1 VATGDAWRR
10 TVARVIGVLAFC
22 LPMVNAATHVVGGR
36 SYSVGRWTR
45 PESIVLPSEAG
56 GIRAEKRV
64 LPVSRQNAS
73 PPEKF
78 KLVLVSSPSLT
89 NALLAA
95 ECERYVAIE
104 GKIAGLR
111 GNGGTLE
118 LVLPNVSA
126 AGNVA
131 ENANLLVDK
140 VLEDP
145 REVSADNVVRW
156 TLPTVFGMEMFLPK
170 GSGGPV
176 GDAFVIKT
184 NSFKAGNLVLDLQT
198 VTKRWLQLAIDDE
211 FNIIAVA
218 DNGVRRRLLRTGKT
232 PTALKYWSAPMD
244 FPIALPNRRG
254 TVPVCR
260 RFFDTAGTE
269 TPQGVIAA
277 WASDGTFWMGP
288 SDCQLALFSKSIVG
302 VKMDGIEKVSLYP
315 SQVHIPTDGEG
326 VLAFE
331 RKLEEFDAAIL
342 TGGLWQPKTLNLAEL
357 FLGSPFPKG
366 MVVKMFSLNCELHRL
381 EITLLTDD
389 PRTRLVIALD
399 TTLSPLSASV
409 VQVRP

>member
-1 VATGDAWRR
+1 MV
-10 TVARVIGVLAFC
+10 GVVSILAFC
-22 LPMVNAATHVVGGR
+22 VPMVNAATHVVGGR
-36 SYSVGRWTR
+36 IYSVGRWTK
-45 PESIVLPSEAG
+45 PESITLSSQAG
-56 GIRAEKRV
+56 GIRGEKRV
-64 LPVSRQNAS
+64 LPVSRQNVS

-78 KLVLVSSPSLT
+78 KLVLISSPSLT

-95 ECERYVAIE
+95 ECERYLVI
-104 GKIAGLR
+104 GSKLAGLR

-140 VLEDP
+140 LLEDP
-145 REVSADNVVRW
+145 RDAAADNVVRW
-156 TLPTVFGMEMFLPK
+156 SLPTVFGMEMFLPK
-170 GSGGPV
+170 GNSRPLGE
-176 GDAFVIKT
+176 AFAIKT

-198 VTKRWLQLAIDDE
+198 ITKRWLQLAIDGE
-211 FNIIAVA
+211 FNIVAAA
-218 DNGVRRRLLRTGKT
+218 DNGVRSRLLRTGKS

-244 FPIALPNRRG
+244 FPIAVPNRRG

-277 WASDGTFWMGP
+277 WASEGTFWMGP

-302 VKMDGIEKVSLYP
+302 VKMDGIEKVSLYR
-315 SQVHIPTDGEG
+315 SEVHIPTDGEG

-331 RKLEEFDAAIL
+331 KKLEEFDAAIL
-342 TGGLWQPKTLNLAEL
+342 TGELWQPKTLNLAQL

-366 MVVKMFSLNCELHRL
+366 MVVKMFSVNCDLHRL

-399 TTLSPLSASV
+399 PTLSPLSASV

>member
-1 VATGDAWRR
+1 MIVVD
-10 TVARVIGVLAFC
+10 LALSLC
-22 LPMVNAATHVVGGR
+22 LLAVNAATHVVGGR
-36 SYSVGRWTR
+36 IYSVGRWSKT
-45 PESIVLPSEAG
+45 ESIVLPSEAG
-56 GIRAEKRV
+56 GIRGEKRV
-64 LPVSRQNAS
+64 LPVSRQNVS

-78 KLVLVSSPSLT
+78 RLVLISSPSLT
-89 NALLAA
+89 NALLAV
-95 ECERYVAIE
+95 ECERYLAIG
-104 GKIAGLR
+104 GKVAGLR

-126 AGNVA
+126 VGNVA
-131 ENANLLVDK
+131 ENATPGVDK
-140 VLEDP
+140 LLEDP
-145 REVSADNVVRW
+145 RDATADNVVRW

-170 GSGGPV
+170 GSDRPQ

-184 NSFKAGNLVLDLQT
+184 NSFNGGKLVLDLQT
-198 VTKRWLQLAIDDE
+198 ITKRWLQLAIDDK
-211 FNIIAVA
+211 FNIVAAA
-218 DNGVRRRLLRTGKT
+218 DNGVRRRLLRTGKS

-244 FPIALPNRRG
+244 FPIAVPNRRG

-260 RFFDTAGTE
+260 RFFDTEGTE
-269 TPQGVIAA
+269 APQGVIAA

-315 SQVHIPTDGEG
+315 SQVHIPTDEEG

-331 RKLEEFDAAIL
+331 KKLEEFDAAVVH
-342 TGGLWQPKTLNLAEL
+342 GGLWQPKTLNLAEL

-366 MVVKMFSLNCELHRL
+366 MVVKMFSVNCELNRM